1 MELSTTAEIG
11 LNDVADQV
19 SKLDRFVKSAK
30 KPMHLLA
37 ALLGFC
43 CSITCALMMVRGT
56 SEKLPPS
63 LAGHVTTMH
72 GVLLETNAAA
82 TKLGESTLLKRVLA
96 GTDYN
101 APFERAGATL
111 VTVLGELG
119 TALKLDMTSANLAAE
134 FKAAAERDR
143 INLLVSFKDM
153 LAAHHSD
160 LYRGLALGN
169 QDAREALAALHQ
181 RIDAS
186 KAQTDEVLDL
196 LQQLYKHMH
205 SAISRNSGVSA
216 ERSDAE
222 TALKP
227 LAVTSFDFDED
238 KGQPLGRGGFGLV
251 VRATWIAS
259 KTPVAIKRLIPLLGH
274 TAADQNGIDLVAKE
288 ALVWS
293 QMRHP
298 HVLPLLGFSLTSDT
312 PFLVMPLMEHGDLSK
327 YAADRPAQHVRLL
340 TETAMGMAYLHSK
353 DMLHGDLKANNVL
366 VDLYGRAQVAD
377 FGMARVLSAASRSSV
392 SVATSLWNVRWI
404 APERYTYGVKLDLK
418 SDVFSFAM
426 LAFEVVAGKLPFY
439 EEHDDGIVKDW
450 IKEGVQVK
458 TAEDDE
464 TPLFRM
470 RAKLFRFEK
479 ATTEWKERGT
489 GEMRLMMHKQSGKVR
504 VLMRRDKTLKLCANH
519 VIAPEMKLNPNV
531 GSDRSWV
538 WTALADFSEDEV
550 KPEMLAVRFAN
561 SDIAQRF
568 KAKFEEAQKWN
579 NDLNAGA
586 ASPNGPSVPAP
597 DADHLFCHP
606 PAFTSRLGHS
616 LIK

>member
-1 MELSTTAEIG
+1 MEPPTTAVVG
-11 LNDVADQV
+11 LNDIGDQIDQ
-19 SKLDRFVKSAK
+19 LAHFVKLAK
-30 KPMHLLA
+30 KPMHLFAVLLERCSAIYA
-37 ALLGFC
+37 ALL
-43 CSITCALMMVRGT
+43 AARGA
-56 SEKLPPS
+56 SGKLPAS
-63 LAGHVTTMH
+63 LIGPVTTLH
-72 GVLLETNAAA
+72 GVLREANKAAA
-82 TKLGESTLLKRVLA
+82 KVTESTLLKRTLA
-96 GTDYN
+96 GTDYKESL
-101 APFERAGATL
+101 ERAGATL

-119 TALKLDMTSANLAAE
+119 TAFKLDLTSANLAAE

-160 LYRGLALGN
+160 LYRDLALGN

-186 KAQTDEVLDL
+186 KAQIDEVLDL

-205 SAISRNSGVSA
+205 SAISRNSGFSD

-274 TAADQNGIDLVAKE
+274 TTADQKGIDLFAKE

-298 HVLPLLGFSLTSDT
+298 HVLPLLGVSLASDT

-327 YAADRPAQHVRLL
+327 YAADRPAEHVRLL

-366 VDLYGRAQVAD
+366 VDIYGRAQVAD
-377 FGMARVLSAASRSSV
+377 FGMARVISAASRSSV
-392 SVATSLWNVRWI
+392 SVATSLGNVRWI

-450 IKEGVQVK
+450 IKEGVRP
-458 TAEDDE
+458 AA
-464 TPLFRM
+464 P
-470 RAKLFRFEK
+470 
-479 ATTEWKERGT
+479 T
-489 GEMRLMMHKQSGKVR
+489 GSSSYSK
-504 VLMRRDKTLKLCANH
+504 C
-519 VIAPEMKLNPNV
+519 
-531 GSDRSWV
+531 
-538 WTALADFSEDEV
+538 
-550 KPEMLAVRFAN
+550 
-561 SDIAQRF
+561 
-568 KAKFEEAQKWN
+568 
-579 NDLNAGA
+579 
-586 ASPNGPSVPAP
+586 
-597 DADHLFCHP
+597 
-606 PAFTSRLGHS
+606 
-616 LIK
+616 